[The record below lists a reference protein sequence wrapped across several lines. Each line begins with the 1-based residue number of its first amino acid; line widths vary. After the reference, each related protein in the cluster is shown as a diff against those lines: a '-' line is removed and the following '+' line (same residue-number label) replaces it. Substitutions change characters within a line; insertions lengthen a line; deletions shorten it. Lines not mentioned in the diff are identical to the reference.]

1 MIRWGASIILAALVM
16 SSAPKA
22 YAEEATLK
30 VLTYNIWGIPIIT
43 PSRSAR
49 VDAIGE
55 AIAEIDP
62 DLVTLQEV
70 WLEEDAEALRAA
82 LQRIGLVHTWT
93 SGAPWPANSGLLIAS
108 RYPIREARFA
118 PYSRGSVPHTPWHLD
133 WIAGKGAARVRI
145 ETPAGDVDFAATHL
159 QSGYGSDEYMPV
171 QVSQM
176 LEAADL
182 IRRDATA
189 LIVAGDLNADWR
201 AIPFRVLAT
210 RAGLSPT
217 DEQCGIDCV
226 LVRSGGHVRIE
237 TLEVEK
243 VFQDEVVIDGEPMKR
258 SDHPG
263 ILAKLRLTPS
273 ETPVVADVPHGA
285 AAWKTVAAETVPILR
300 LRLSAAKSNLEYWRT
315 LGACLLLG
323 TLILTGTSR
332 RVRCTR
338 SRSAMTFVGLTLA
351 AVAAWYLYLGLAY
364 GPDEVETLQA
374 VHATLSKHV

>member
-1 MIRWGASIILAALVM
+1 M
-16 SSAPKA
+16 
-22 YAEEATLK
+22 
-30 VLTYNIWGIPIIT
+30 
-43 PSRSAR
+43 
-49 VDAIGE
+49 
-55 AIAEIDP
+55 
-62 DLVTLQEV
+62 
-70 WLEEDAEALRAA
+70 
-82 LQRIGLVHTWT
+82 
-93 SGAPWPANSGLLIAS
+93 
-108 RYPIREARFA
+108 
-118 PYSRGSVPHTPWHLD
+118 PHTPWHLD

-176 LEAADL
+176 LEAAEL

-237 TLEVEK
+237 TMDVEK
-243 VFQDEVVIDGEPMKR
+243 VFEDEVVIDGEAMKR

-263 ILAKLRLTPS
+263 ILARLRLTPS
-273 ETPVVADVPHGA
+273 EVPVVAEVPHGPA
-285 AAWKTVAAETVPILR
+285 ALKTVAAETVPILR

-315 LGACLLLG
+315 LGVCLLLG
-323 TLILTGTSR
+323 TLVLARTSR

-338 SRSAMTFVGLTLA
+338 SRTAMTFVGLTLA